1 MADMTDY
8 DRIMRQKREAT
19 SARFGTL
26 PPELQPSPDAEDPL
40 KGAGFGE
47 LTPEQEKQLEEEQ
60 KAKSALYGQRPIDK
74 MIEGADR
81 LSLVDPTPTM
91 DTISTGLQLGRGVID
106 DASSS
111 ELGQIASIG
120 LAGALVPFI
129 PGKAIRA
136 MKSVPADHPLRVEG
150 RQVINDVQRR
160 VDAGELTDAQGI
172 KEMNEKLEVLVQ
184 NIGVERT
191 LEKGEKA
198 FLAKVKRSKRSDAQL
213 KKAGTKERDRSDQR
227 RAEAAGKAQRLTSEI
242 DRDLYGKGSVGE
254 FAGGQGTFV
263 SGGRAREL
271 DEAKRLRGS
280 RKDPAQEYGSGPTAE
295 GARKVMRKGRT
306 EYVRPGAQRELEQL
320 KKAHRA
326 KPRRERGP
334 EPTAADVPNFY
345 MTKQQFEEFTTQS
358 TNKRAANLERRR
370 KQRTQRR
377 IAESAAQKEA
387 AQQAAKPTQ
396 YNEIEMDY
404 LRSLPAESYDAARKQ
419 LDAAKAGGMVVTRNK
434 KGEFGF
440 KSVEDKRD
448 FSDRRRT
455 GPTRRGQP
463 QAPAKDLPRLKK
475 KPTADDELKAQ
486 TVSRLDKLIADA
498 DKAGLAG
505 GESNVIVERLRNTK
519 ARLERG
525 ALSPSDVA
533 KRLDKLE
540 KRAPNQVKKKLSKPL
555 TVEQL
560 TEGGKFELY
569 VGSPKSFTEF
579 RPSSSGQVGSG
590 VYLSADRE
598 AARGFSLKTG
608 RSYLGEGSRSQ
619 TGNLMTVEVDIKNPI
634 TLSSL
639 TESQK
644 KDWARAL
651 KKHGRTKELGM
662 LDSDT
667 ATSFDVY
674 NSLLGIVGPG
684 MRASAAD
691 AAKAKQIAQDAG
703 YDSVVTASK
712 SGTPPEVVVFNP
724 ENIKIKSTE
733 KTRSKVEAVDKGP
746 QVRGSESD
754 DVF

>member
-40 KGAGFGE
+40 EGAGFGE
-47 LTPEQEKQLEEEQ
+47 LTPEQKKQLEEEK

-81 LSLVDPTPTM
+81 LSLIDPTPTM
-91 DTISTGLQLGRGVID
+91 DTISTGLQLGRGVMD

-129 PGKAIRA
+129 PGKAIKA

-150 RQVINDVQRR
+150 RQVVNDVQRR

-172 KEMNEKLEVLVQ
+172 KEMNEKLEVLAQ

-191 LEKGEKA
+191 LEKGEKDL
-198 FLAKVKRSKRSDAQL
+198 LAKIKRSKRSDAKL
-213 KKAGTKERDRSDQR
+213 KKAGTKERERSDQQ
-227 RAEAAGKAQRLTSEI
+227 RAEATGKAQRLTSEI
-242 DRDLYGKGSVGE
+242 DRDLQGKASVGE
-254 FAGGQGTFV
+254 FAGGKGTYV
-263 SGGRAREL
+263 AGGRAREL
-271 DEAKRLRGS
+271 DEDKRLRGS
-280 RKDPAQEYGSGPTAE
+280 RKDPAQEYGSGPTAT
-295 GARKVMRKGRT
+295 GPRKVIRRGQT
-306 EYVRPGAQRELEQL
+306 QFVRPGAQMELEQL

-334 EPTAADVPNFY
+334 EPTEADVPNFY
-345 MTKQQFEEFTTQS
+345 MTKQQYEEFTTQS

-370 KQRTQRR
+370 RQRTQRR

-396 YNEIEMDY
+396 YNQIEMDY

-440 KSVEDKRD
+440 KSASDDRD
-448 FSDRRRT
+448 ISDRRRT
-455 GPTRRGQP
+455 GRTRRGQP
-463 QAPAKDLPRLKK
+463 QAPVKDLPRLKK

-498 DKAGLAG
+498 DTAGLAG

-540 KRAPNQVKKKLSKPL
+540 KRAPKKQAAKPKPQSQEEFERE
-555 TVEQL
+555 VRAEQ
-560 TEGGKFELY
+560 
-569 VGSPKSFTEF
+569 
-579 RPSSSGQVGSG
+579 
-590 VYLSADRE
+590 A
-598 AARGFSLKTG
+598 AARGGFVGDEADYFQQVDAMKRQARKDRQLLEEKSRQG
-608 RSYLGEGSRSQ
+608 RR
-619 TGNLMTVEVDIKNPI
+619 
-634 TLSSL
+634 
-639 TESQK
+639 K
-644 KDWARAL
+644 K
-651 KKHGRTKELGM
+651 E
-662 LDSDT
+662 
-667 ATSFDVY
+667 
-674 NSLLGIVGPG
+674 
-684 MRASAAD
+684 
-691 AAKAKQIAQDAG
+691 
-703 YDSVVTASK
+703 
-712 SGTPPEVVVFNP
+712 PEMGDL
-724 ENIKIKSTE
+724 STE
-733 KTRSKVEAVDKGP
+733 LSARFGVKLSPATTPLMSKIDKMIDRADKLRDPKAGKRDKIRIMPMRLLSLRHAVESGDFSSRNVSEALRKFEEVLVAAEKG
-746 QVRGSESD
+746 GK
-754 DVF
+754 

>member
-533 KRLDKLE
+533 NRLDKLE
-540 KRAPNQVKKKLSKPL
+540 KRAPKKQAAKPKPQSQRASVPKEDLKLMDEIETLLKKGKNKGR
-555 TVEQL
+555 VEL
-560 TEGGKFELY
+560 LRRRLAVNKAYRESSDPIGEILNGGKASQE
-569 VGSPKSFTEF
+569 EF
-579 RPSSSGQVGSG
+579 IDFYNDLVARYDKTPN
-590 VYLSADRE
+590 YYRAERLARE
-598 AARGFSLKTG
+598 
-608 RSYLGEGSRSQ
+608 
-619 TGNLMTVEVDIKNPI
+619 DIRERFAKNP
-634 TLSSL
+634 
-639 TESQK
+639 E
-644 KDWARAL
+644 AL
-651 KKHGRTKELGM
+651 KKLNDHIQYQDRVKAIKKQMDIEDYDRRELEAYYGTK
-662 LDSDT
+662 D
-667 ATSFDVY
+667 
-674 NSLLGIVGPG
+674 I
-684 MRASAAD
+684 
-691 AAKAKQIAQDAG
+691 
-703 YDSVVTASK
+703 
-712 SGTPPEVVVFNP
+712 
-724 ENIKIKSTE
+724 
-733 KTRSKVEAVDKGP
+733 
-746 QVRGSESD
+746 
-754 DVF
+754 

>member
-40 KGAGFGE
+40 EGAGFGE
-47 LTPEQEKQLEEEQ
+47 LTPEQKKQLEEEK

-91 DTISTGLQLGRGVID
+91 DTISTGLQLGRGVMD

-120 LAGALVPFI
+120 LAGAMVPFI
-129 PGKAIRA
+129 SAKSIKA

-150 RQVINDVQRR
+150 RQVVNDVQRR

-172 KEMNEKLEVLVQ
+172 KEMNEKLEVLAQ

-191 LEKGEKA
+191 LEKGEKDL
-198 FLAKVKRSKRSDAQL
+198 LAKIKRSKRSDAKL
-213 KKAGTKERDRSDQR
+213 KKAGTKERERSDQQ
-227 RAEAAGKAQRLTSEI
+227 RAEATGKAQRLTSEI
-242 DRDLYGKGSVGE
+242 DRDLQGKASVGE
-254 FAGGQGTFV
+254 FAGGKGTYV
-263 SGGRAREL
+263 AGGRAREL
-271 DEAKRLRGS
+271 DEDKRLRGS
-280 RKDPAQEYGSGPTAE
+280 RKDPAQEYGSGPTAT
-295 GARKVMRKGRT
+295 GPRKVIRRGQT
-306 EYVRPGAQRELEQL
+306 QFVRPGAQMELEQL

-334 EPTAADVPNFY
+334 EPTEADVPNFY
-345 MTKQQFEEFTTQS
+345 MTKQQYEEFTTQS

-370 KQRTQRR
+370 RQRTQRR

-396 YNEIEMDY
+396 YNQIEMDY

-440 KSVEDKRD
+440 KSASDDRD
-448 FSDRRRT
+448 ISDRRRT
-455 GPTRRGQP
+455 GRTRRGQP
-463 QAPAKDLPRLKK
+463 QAPVKDLPRLKK

-498 DKAGLAG
+498 DTAGLAG

-525 ALSPSDVA
+525 SLSPSDVA

-540 KRAPNQVKKKLSKPL
+540 KRAPKKQAAKPKPQSQEEFERE
-555 TVEQL
+555 VRAEQ
-560 TEGGKFELY
+560 
-569 VGSPKSFTEF
+569 
-579 RPSSSGQVGSG
+579 
-590 VYLSADRE
+590 A
-598 AARGFSLKTG
+598 AARGGFVGDEADYFKQVDAMKQQARRDRQLLEEKSRQG
-608 RSYLGEGSRSQ
+608 RR
-619 TGNLMTVEVDIKNPI
+619 
-634 TLSSL
+634 
-639 TESQK
+639 K
-644 KDWARAL
+644 K
-651 KKHGRTKELGM
+651 E
-662 LDSDT
+662 
-667 ATSFDVY
+667 
-674 NSLLGIVGPG
+674 
-684 MRASAAD
+684 
-691 AAKAKQIAQDAG
+691 
-703 YDSVVTASK
+703 
-712 SGTPPEVVVFNP
+712 PEMGDL
-724 ENIKIKSTE
+724 STE
-733 KTRSKVEAVDKGP
+733 LSARFGVKLSPATTPLMSKIDKMIDRADKLRDPKAGKRDKIRIMPMRLLSLRHAVESGDFSSRNVSEALRKFEEVLVAAEKG
-746 QVRGSESD
+746 GK
-754 DVF
+754 